1 MLDQLRYAAVTKPGR
16 GFSARAWLTYR
27 TAAPLAAAVLVAV
40 AALLPGTLRAQD
52 ATWLASPSTGDFD
65 TAGNWNPATVPT
77 GTAFF
82 GTSNTTSLS
91 FSSSTTI
98 GGWTFNAGASNYD
111 FTIGFVSTLTFNSA
125 GILING
131 GSATIT
137 NNGTLNFN
145 NTSTAGSATITNN
158 NGGFLHF
165 FNSSTAGS
173 ANITNNSG
181 GTLGFLSSSTAGSA
195 SITNNGFINF
205 FNSSTAGSAA
215 ITNNSGG
222 NLDFNETS
230 TAGSASIT
238 NNNGGLLDFNDTSTA
253 GSATITNNNGGFL
266 HFFNSSTAG
275 SANITNNSGG
285 TLGFLSSSTAGSAS
299 ITNNGFIN
307 FFNSSTA
314 GSAGIT
320 NNSGGNLDFNET
332 STAGSASIT
341 NNSFLYFNDTST
353 AGSASITTNSGGGT
367 LIFNSASGGTA
378 RFILNGTGYLDISN
392 LTTSGT
398 TAGSIEGAG
407 NVFLGSKNLAVG
419 GNNFTTTFS
428 GVIQDGGLLG
438 GTGGSLTKTGSGTLT
453 LSGVNTYTGGTTVM
467 GGLINFNSTNSFGS
481 GAITLNGGGLQ
492 WASGTSTDI
501 SSQLAAF
508 GVGGATFDT
517 NSNNLTLAS
526 VLSGAGSLTKTG
538 AGMLTLTG
546 VNSYTGGTTISG
558 GTLQLG
564 NGGTSGSIIG
574 NVTDNSIF
582 AINHSDAVTYGGV
595 ISGTGAFQQN
605 GTGTTTLTGTNT
617 YSGGTTVSAGILQL
631 GNGGTSGS
639 IIGNVT
645 DNSIFAINRSDA
657 LPRWGNLRHR
667 CVPAERDWDDHF
679 VRYQHLHRRHHDQRR
694 HAGGGRLNRQHERR
708 DGEIRRHAYR
718 LRYRRNAGR
727 YHNQFRRYASARDAR
742 CAGDV
747 TSTDHRQSRLS
758 AGRDLCGVAQSFD
771 LDLCRRHRHGVT
783 RWHGERGI
791 RAGQLRGEAI

>member
-1 MLDQLRYAAVTKPGR
+1 M
-16 GFSARAWLTYR
+16 
-27 TAAPLAAAVLVAV
+27 
-40 AALLPGTLRAQD
+40 
-52 ATWLASPSTGDFD
+52 
-65 TAGNWNPATVPT
+65 
-77 GTAFF
+77 
-82 GTSNTTSLS
+82 
-91 FSSSTTI
+91 
-98 GGWTFNAGASNYD
+98 
-111 FTIGFVSTLTFNSA
+111 
-125 GILING
+125 
-131 GSATIT
+131 
-137 NNGTLNFN
+137 
-145 NTSTAGSATITNN
+145 
-158 NGGFLHF
+158 
-165 FNSSTAGS
+165 
-173 ANITNNSG
+173 
-181 GTLGFLSSSTAGSA
+181 
-195 SITNNGFINF
+195 
-205 FNSSTAGSAA
+205 
-215 ITNNSGG
+215 
-222 NLDFNETS
+222 
-230 TAGSASIT
+230 
-238 NNNGGLLDFNDTSTA
+238 
-253 GSATITNNNGGFL
+253 
-266 HFFNSSTAG
+266 
-275 SANITNNSGG
+275 
-285 TLGFLSSSTAGSAS
+285 
-299 ITNNGFIN
+299 
-307 FFNSSTA
+307 
-314 GSAGIT
+314 
-320 NNSGGNLDFNET
+320 
-332 STAGSASIT
+332 
-341 NNSFLYFNDTST
+341 
-353 AGSASITTNSGGGT
+353 
-367 LIFNSASGGTA
+367 
-378 RFILNGTGYLDISN
+378 NGTGYLDISN

-428 GVIQDGGLLG
+428 GVIQDGGPLG

-657 LPRWGNLRHR
+657 FTFGGVISGTGAFQQNGTGTTILSGTNTYTGATTINAGTLEVDGSIANTSGVTVKSGGTLTGSGTVETPAATTINSGGTLAPGTPGVPGTFMTITGNLAFQPGAIYVVSLNPSTSTYAVVTGTASLAGTVNAAFAPGSYVVKQYDILRSAGLGGTMFATNLSNFSTSLSYTSTDVLLNLTAATLGVGTSLNGNQQSVANAINGFFNGGGTLPPGFGTLFGLTGGNLANALSQVSGEAATGAQQDAFQLMSEFLGLMLDPYADGR
-667 CVPAERDWDDHF
+667 GSMGGSANAFAAEQPASFPAEVANAYAAVLKAPASQAPNF
-679 VRYQHLHRRHHDQRR
+679 ERRWSAWASGFGGYNTTNGDAAAGTHDLTAQSLWWRCRRRLPR
-694 HAGGGRLNRQHERR
+694 HAGHNSRLCASRRRHQLEPGAGARWRPQRRLSGWPIRQDPLRGRLCERR
-708 DGEIRRHAYR
+708 VRLCQSLDVDRPLCVRRRPSHCR
-718 LRYRRNAGR
+718 L
-727 YHNQFRRYASARDAR
+727 Q
-742 CAGDV
+742 
-747 TSTDHRQSRLS
+747 RL
-758 AGRDLCGVAQSFD
+758 
-771 LDLCRRHRHGVT
+771 
-783 RWHGERGI
+783 
-791 RAGQLRGEAI
+791 